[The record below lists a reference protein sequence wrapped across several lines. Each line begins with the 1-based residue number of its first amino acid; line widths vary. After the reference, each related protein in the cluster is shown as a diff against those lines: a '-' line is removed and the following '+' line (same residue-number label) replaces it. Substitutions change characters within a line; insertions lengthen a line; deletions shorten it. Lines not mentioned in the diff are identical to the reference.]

1 MASAIITYVDADI
14 YGRHDAAGN
23 LIEHKTDDEC
33 VSNALVAWLTSDAG
47 DYIYSPD
54 IGGLLWRNLFKVMT
68 PKRIEQ
74 LKQTISDTIANNFSD
89 VLTVESVNVIQ
100 DIQSGGRTYN
110 IEILYK
116 SLLSDNHIMVAFDTK
131 PRPEP
136 IQSYL
141 DVAYTG
147 ENAYTFVDLQL
158 PFQKGLI
165 LQKNPDDGLFYWGKF
180 KFTNLQATDPK
191 FKSILDLTKS
201 NI

>member
-23 LIEHKTDDEC
+23 LVEHRTDDLC
-33 VSNALVAWLTSDAG
+33 VSNALVAWLTSDVG

-54 IGGLLWRNLFKVMT
+54 IGGLLWKSLYKVMT
-68 PKRIEQ
+68 PVKIKA
-74 LKQTISDTIANNFSD
+74 LKDTISETIAANFSD
-89 VLTVESVNVIQ
+89 VLTVTAVNITQ
-100 DIQSGGRTYN
+100 DNQSGRTYN

-116 SLLSDNHIMVAFDTK
+116 SLLSNQNIMVAFDTK

-136 IQSYL
+136 IQTYL

-147 ENAYTFVDLQL
+147 ENAYTFTDLQL

-165 LQKNPDDGLFYWGKF
+165 LQKNPDDGLYYWGKYR
-180 KFTNLQATDPK
+180 FTNLQPTDPK